1 MTAVEATM
9 RFAHGPNAEVW
20 HWFRQITQLTI
31 RPRTMITMM
40 ISDIV

>member
-9 RFAHGPNAEVW
+9 RFAHGPNAEVQ

-31 RPRTMITMM
+31 RPNMQKAMSMIT
-40 ISDIV
+40 